1 MALRAASGC
10 MLRCTAHAAAR
21 AAALAARQTP
31 LTRSTFHSTA
41 MSSGGVHMKNGFS
54 MNWRLTQELAAKN
67 KLIREQEK
75 AAAAKKYE
83 EWEAAELEMFV
94 ANPDFEPPDRNA
106 DNQERWNQARKR
118 IIHSNLFGPYPQAAA
133 IDAVPVEETTR
144 ERRRRRR

>member
-1 MALRAASGC
+1 LIVLPVTSLQLLCMLCVLLAIPAAS
-10 MLRCTAHAAAR
+10 L
-21 AAALAARQTP
+21 
-31 LTRSTFHSTA
+31 
-41 MSSGGVHMKNGFS
+41 
-54 MNWRLTQELAAKN
+54 LTQL
-67 KLIREQEK
+67 LLSIGLLLQ
-75 AAAAKKYE
+75 
-83 EWEAAELEMFV
+83 AAELEMFV